1 MTPLQQLIQLY
12 TEPMPVPQSMIDR
25 IADQAFKAARMAV
38 RAGLYSLERCT
49 RVYPVSSQGRGDI
62 AAACAVWAAEAQA
75 SGVDTL
81 SGCIK
86 PCN

>member
-1 MTPLQQLIQLY
+1 MTTREQLIQLY

-25 IADQAFKAARMAV
+25 IAGQAFKAGRMAV
-38 RAGLYSLERCT
+38 KAGLYSLERCT

-62 AAACAVWAAEAQA
+62 AAACAFWAYEARA
-75 SGVDTL
+75 AGVGTL

>member
-1 MTPLQQLIQLY
+1 MTPRQQLIQLY
-12 TEPMPVPQSMIDR
+12 TEPMPVPQSMTDR
-25 IADQAFKAARMAV
+25 IADQSFKAARMAA

-49 RVYPVSSQGRGDI
+49 HVYPVVSPRRGDI
-62 AAACAVWAAEAQA
+62 AAVCAFWAYEARA
-75 SGVDTL
+75 AGVGTL

>member
-1 MTPLQQLIQLY
+1 MTPRQQLIQLY

-25 IADQAFKAARMAV
+25 ITDQAFAAARMAV
-38 RAGLYSLERCT
+38 KAGLYSLERCT
-49 RVYPVSSQGRGDI
+49 RAYPVSSPRRGDI
-62 AAACAVWAAEAQA
+62 AAACAFLASEAQA

>member
-1 MTPLQQLIQLY
+1 MTPRQQLIQLY
-12 TEPMPVPQSMIDR
+12 TEPMAVPQSMIDR
-25 IADQAFKAARMAV
+25 IADQSFRAARMAV
-38 RAGLYSLERCT
+38 KAGLYSLERCT
-49 RVYPVSSQGRGDI
+49 RVYPVSSPRRGDI
-62 AAACAVWAAEAQA
+62 AAVCAVWASEAQA